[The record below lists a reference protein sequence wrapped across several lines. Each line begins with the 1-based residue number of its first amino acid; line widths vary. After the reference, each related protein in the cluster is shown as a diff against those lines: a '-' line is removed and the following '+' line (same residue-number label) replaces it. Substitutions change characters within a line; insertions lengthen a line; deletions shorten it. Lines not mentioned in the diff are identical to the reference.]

1 MKQKQKL
8 NELRIG
14 SILTYINLFISFII
28 PLFYTPVMLRILGQS
43 EYGLY
48 SLSNSVIGYLSLL
61 NFGLGTAVIRYVTKC
76 RVEHE
81 HEKLESVVGLFIL
94 IYSILALL
102 VLVVG
107 FCLTQ
112 FSGTFFGKGLNT
124 GEIDRLQI
132 LLIIMTISTAVSFPV
147 SVYSSVAVAYE
158 KYIFRKTF
166 DSITTIAAP
175 VLNLVV
181 LFLGYASIGMA
192 LVGLGLQIVYL
203 IVFPAY
209 CRRKLNVRMRLK
221 NLPVYMLKEILGF
234 SAFIF
239 LSSIVDM
246 LYWATDKVLIGA
258 MIGSVA
264 VAIYNVGGTF
274 TSMLQNMSSA
284 ISGVFGTRVT
294 AMVLSETPMDELS
307 ALLVRIGRLQ
317 YLIVALFLSGYVVFG
332 QAFIH
337 FWAGDGYHQAY
348 YVGLMAMI
356 PLAVPLIQNIAFAT
370 IVAQNKH
377 RFRSII
383 YAIIAVANVVST
395 FLCIPKFGILGA
407 SACTA
412 IAFIVGNGIIM
423 NIYYYKVTG
432 LDIPFFWKNILRMSV
447 VPVVLSGISLVFISY
462 IRPIQTLVEFLIY
475 VIVFLLVYLLLIWF
489 TTMNNYEKS
498 IFKDMFAKIPGIKK
512 LFAKNR

>member
-1 MKQKQKL
+1 MKQKREI
-8 NELRIG
+8 NELRAG

-28 PLFYTPVMLRILGQS
+28 PLFYTPIMLRILGQS

-61 NFGLGTAVIRYVTKC
+61 NFGLGSAVIRYVTKC

-81 HEKLESVVGLFIL
+81 HEKLESVVGLFL
-94 IYSILALL
+94 VIYSILALA
-102 VLVVG
+102 VLAVG

-112 FSGTFFGKGLNT
+112 FSGTFFGKGLST
-124 GEIDRLQI
+124 GEIGRLQI

-192 LVGLGLQIVYL
+192 LVGLLLQIVYL

-209 CRRKLNVRMRLK
+209 CRRKLNVRVRLK
-221 NLPVYMLKEILGF
+221 NLPFYMLKEILGF

-307 ALLVRIGRLQ
+307 ALLIRIGRLQ
-317 YLIVALFLSGYVVFG
+317 YLIVSLFLSGYIVFG

-337 FWAGDGYHQAY
+337 FWAGDGYGQAY
-348 YVGLMAMI
+348 YVGLMTMI

-383 YAIIAVANVVST
+383 YAVIAIANVVST
-395 FLCIPKFGILGA
+395 YLFIPKFGILGA

-412 IAFIVGNGIIM
+412 VAFIVGNGIIM
-423 NIYYYKVTG
+423 NIYYYRVTG
-432 LDIPFFWKNILRMSV
+432 LNIPLFWKNILRMSV
-447 VPVVLSGISLVFISY
+447 VPVILSALSLVFISY
-462 IRPIQTLVEFLIY
+462 VRPIQSLVEFLVY
-475 VIVFLLVYLLLIWF
+475 VVVFLLIYVGLSWIV
-489 TTMNNYEKS
+489 TMNPYEKS
-498 IFKDMFAKIPGIKK
+498 IFRDMFAKVPGLNRIIHKK
-512 LFAKNR
+512 